1 MDLRFRDSHLRHR
14 LLRFDEAFENSL
26 LSLSRE
32 SFCASNL
39 HFPQK
44 DNETKNQFSKETRN
58 MMMMHGSKSS
68 VALLLILSM
77 VAFGTWSNDE
87 REKKVRWCLAL
98 RVAVGSIASQ
108 RVLVVVFP
116 FLSRSFVVAMAIRL
130 VESSRGWV
138 EEVTSLVC
146 CGWRPAT

>member
-1 MDLRFRDSHLRHR
+1 
-14 LLRFDEAFENSL
+14 
-26 LSLSRE
+26 
-32 SFCASNL
+32 
-39 HFPQK
+39 
-44 DNETKNQFSKETRN
+44 
-58 MMMMHGSKSS
+58 MHGSKSS

-116 FLSRSFVVAMAIRL
+116 FLSRSFAVAMAIRL

-138 EEVTSLVC
+138 
-146 CGWRPAT
+146 